1 MGSTAFDAC
10 MCGSGLPFARCH
22 GDPANEFARVA
33 ALREAEAIPALF
45 PFVRAE
51 GTAIDAFL
59 EQVAAETVDDLVVDE
74 DVLTEGVALLDARE
88 RRRLVDSWAA
98 PYADRWASLTRAAS
112 DAAAAENAL
121 LIGALRVAVDER
133 SPTPHEIVALLENGQ
148 LRRSPFAA
156 LAFVIPPM
164 FVWSRD
170 EANAAS
176 AAASGRRKPA
186 QQHKAIEDVAY
197 ALATFD
203 HLRRTRGLV
212 ARLAA
217 ELPFEGLPVASGTLA
232 GPCREVEVDDGSART
247 ATVALLIAYVEEIA
261 FGRRRSSL

>member
-1 MGSTAFDAC
+1 

-22 GDPANEFARVA
+22 GDPGNEYARIA
-33 ALREAEAIPALF
+33 ALNEAEAIPALF
-45 PFVRAE
+45 PFVRAQ
-51 GTAIDAFL
+51 GPAF
-59 EQVAAETVDDLVVDE
+59 EAFVERVAGDAAEDDDI
-74 DVLTEGVALLDARE
+74 DVSVLAEGISLLDAGE
-88 RRRLVDSWAA
+88 RRRLVDSWAV
-98 PYADRWASLTRAAS
+98 PYADRWASLNRAAG
-112 DAAAAENAL
+112 DTAAAERAL

-133 SPTPHEIVALLENGQ
+133 APTPRDIVGLLED
-148 LRRSPFAA
+148 RRLSGSPFAA
-156 LAFVIPPM
+156 LSFVVPPM

-186 QQHKAIEDVAY
+186 QRHHAIEQVAH

-217 ELPFEGLPVASGTLA
+217 ELPFEDLPVASETLA
-232 GPCREVEVDDGSART
+232 GPCREVEVDDESART
-247 ATVALLIAYVEEIA
+247 AAAALLIAYVEQIA
-261 FGRRRSSL
+261 LADGYS